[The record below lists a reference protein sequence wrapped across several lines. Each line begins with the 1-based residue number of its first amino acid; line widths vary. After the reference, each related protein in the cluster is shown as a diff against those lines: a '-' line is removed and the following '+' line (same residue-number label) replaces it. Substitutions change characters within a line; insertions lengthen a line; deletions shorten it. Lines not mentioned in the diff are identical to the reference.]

1 MVCWKTLAFLLL
13 WERAEKQRRSIL
25 KFRTTYIIMQFSNRC
40 WKVGHYTRLTDWLLE
55 SLVWKLFHLYSVY
68 LRRFFFYIFA
78 ICTCLFSSFLHIT
91 TWYRRQFYTVAGFFS
106 DQTLFFTTTLGLW
119 ANYRPT
125 WNNSIM
131 CKPWNPINHF
141 LDQKI
146 SAKVKHLS
154 QADCVSVPREEP
166 LG

>member
-1 MVCWKTLAFLLL
+1 MLESWALHKIDWLTTWESGLEIISLVLCLSEEVFSIFLPYVLIWWFFKFAQLASSPHF
-13 WERAEKQRRSIL
+13 SIL
-25 KFRTTYIIMQFSNRC
+25 LPDIEDNF
-40 WKVGHYTRLTDWLLE
+40 TRLQ
-55 SLVWKLFHLYSVY
+55 V
-68 LRRFFFYIFA
+68 
-78 ICTCLFSSFLHIT
+78 
-91 TWYRRQFYTVAGFFS
+91 FFS
-106 DQTLFFTTTLGLW
+106 DQTLFFTTTLSLW

>member
-1 MVCWKTLAFLLL
+1 
-13 WERAEKQRRSIL
+13 
-25 KFRTTYIIMQFSNRC
+25 MQFSNRC

-55 SLVWKLFHLYSVY
+55 SLVWKLFHLYFVY
-68 LRRFFFYIFA
+68 LRRFFSYIFA
-78 ICTCLFSSFLHIT
+78 ILIWWFFKFAQLASFPHFSIILPDIKDNFTRL
-91 TWYRRQFYTVAGFFS
+91 QGFFS
-106 DQTLFFTTTLGLW
+106 DQTLFFTTTLSLW

-154 QADCVSVPREEP
+154 QADCVLVPREEP

>member
-1 MVCWKTLAFLLL
+1 MLESWALHK
-13 WERAEKQRRSIL
+13 I
-25 KFRTTYIIMQFSNRC
+25 
-40 WKVGHYTRLTDWLLE
+40 DWLTTWESGLE
-55 SLVWKLFHLYSVY
+55 IISLVLCLSEEVFS
-68 LRRFFFYIFA
+68 YIFA
-78 ICTCLFSSFLHIT
+78 ILIWWFFKFAQLASFPHFSIILPDIKDNFTRL
-91 TWYRRQFYTVAGFFS
+91 QGFFS

>member
-1 MVCWKTLAFLLL
+1 MLESWALHKIDWLTTWESGLEIISLVLCLSEEVFSIFLP
-13 WERAEKQRRSIL
+13 
-25 KFRTTYIIMQFSNRC
+25 YDFSNL
-40 WKVGHYTRLTDWLLE
+40 HNLPLLPILPYYYLIYLEDNFTRLQ
-55 SLVWKLFHLYSVY
+55 V
-68 LRRFFFYIFA
+68 
-78 ICTCLFSSFLHIT
+78 
-91 TWYRRQFYTVAGFFS
+91 FFS
-106 DQTLFFTTTLGLW
+106 DQTLFFTTTQSLW